1 MEKNYLDRI
10 LDNKISNMEIVYKE
24 NVSINDTLEIDE
36 QKDLF
41 DSVSCDIDI
50 INDKLEKNYILT
62 LINSVMEEENKV
74 TKEEDE
80 TTGTLL
86 LDELE
91 MILNALFGEDIAY
104 NILNDVICSFRIDKK
119 KRLKIMDTI
128 LKIKS
133 LN

>member
-1 MEKNYLDRI
+1 MKKNYLDRI

-24 NVSINDTLEIDE
+24 NVSINDTLEIDDP
-36 QKDLF
+36 KDLF
-41 DSVSCDIDI
+41 DDISCDLDI
-50 INDKLEKNYILT
+50 INEKLEKNYILT
-62 LINSVMEEENKV
+62 LINRVIEEENKV
-74 TKEEDE
+74 TREEDE

-91 MILNALFGEDIAY
+91 MILNALFGGLIAY

-128 LKIKS
+128 LTIKG